1 MLVRP
6 CSPKI
11 WDCGDAI
18 HLHVLLAAAIEIDV
32 GAGVVIDGMR
42 MGVLSQPV
50 AAMLAQGL
58 PLEQAFIPVG
68 NYARNVFT
76 VLFMGVGTIVG
87 AVLTHDFHIIGKLE
101 IAVAAQYLLMVHC
114 EMAVGFVFIGQCDFP
129 IAVTAQIISSHQG
142 RAVGIASVV
151 DDDIPVV
158 TPHLMADPV

>member
-1 MLVRP
+1 MLVCP
-6 CSPKI
+6 LSPKI

-18 HLHVLLAAAIEIDV
+18 HLHVLLAATIEIDA

-58 PLEQAFIPVG
+58 PLEQAFIPVR

-87 AVLTHDFHIIGKLE
+87 AVL
-101 IAVAAQYLLMVHC
+101 
-114 EMAVGFVFIGQCDFP
+114 
-129 IAVTAQIISSHQG
+129 SHNLDIV
-142 RAVGIASVV
+142 REFE
-151 DDDIPVV
+151 IPVA
-158 TPHLMADPV
+158 T